1 MMRADEYCMR
11 AWLLQAGV
19 MLPMLSMGFRFALA
33 MAEAIGD
40 AVPPR
45 APTRPKGNVV
55 DLAGYRRRLGTTPRN
70 RSRAN
75 VPSRRISQDG
85 ASDAG

>member
-11 AWLLQAGV
+11 AWLLQTGV
-19 MLPMLSMGFRFALA
+19 MLLILSMGFRLALT
-33 MAEAIGD
+33 MAEATKD
-40 AVPPR
+40 ALPQR
-45 APTRPKGNVV
+45 APTRPGGNVV
-55 DLAGYRRRLGTTPRN
+55 DLAAYRRRLGTTPRN

-75 VPSRRISQDG
+75 VPPRRLSQDG